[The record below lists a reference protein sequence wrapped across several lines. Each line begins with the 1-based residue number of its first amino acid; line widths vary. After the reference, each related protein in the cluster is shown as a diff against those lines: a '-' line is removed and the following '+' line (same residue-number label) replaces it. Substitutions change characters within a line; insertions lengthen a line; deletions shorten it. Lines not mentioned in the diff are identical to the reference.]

1 MLAAPDALDS
11 EMTHVL
17 IRTEG
22 LTRTYTLGNT
32 ILYALRDVSITVERG
47 EFVSIMGPSGSG
59 KSTLMNLLGCLDTPT
74 AGRYFLDGV
83 DVSQLSSDELAAIRN
98 RKIGFVF
105 QSFNMLARASAL
117 DNVQLPLLYNSR
129 IDRSERRRRA
139 VDALT
144 DVGLGERMGHQPTQL
159 SGGQQQRVAI
169 ARALVNEPALILA
182 DEPTG
187 ALDTRTGLEIMT
199 IFQRLHRTGMTVIIV
214 THEPDVARFAS
225 RMLRFQDGRLIG
237 EEIIAEPAD
246 ARRLV
251 ADAPQAVE
259 HTE

>member
-105 QSFNMLARASAL
+105 QSFNLLARASAL

>member
-74 AGRYFLDGV
+74 AGRYFLDSV

-105 QSFNMLARASAL
+105 QSFNLLARASAL

-139 VDALT
+139 VGALT

-187 ALDTRTGLEIMT
+187 ALDTRTGLEIMA

-225 RMLRFQDGRLIG
+225 RMLRFQDGRLVG

-246 ARRLV
+246 ARTLV